1 MRTKYRDVPMGIDST
16 RLGWMGV
23 LRWKAWIRLGCPG
36 DEQGVSVAHG
46 HRHLA
51 ASNGNGGKHRIVR
64 RAGVLESSSLP
75 FADVHGNHL
84 LMGSGYR
91 KSVFDREV
99 P

>member
-1 MRTKYRDVPMGIDST
+1 MHTKYRDVPMGIDST

-51 ASNGNGGKHRIVR
+51 ASN
-64 RAGVLESSSLP
+64 
-75 FADVHGNHL
+75 
-84 LMGSGYR
+84 
-91 KSVFDREV
+91 
-99 P
+99 

>member
-1 MRTKYRDVPMGIDST
+1 MGIDST

-64 RAGVLESSSLP
+64 RAGVLESSSFTFCGCSWQP
-75 FADVHGNHL
+75 
-84 LMGSGYR
+84 S
-91 KSVFDREV
+91 FDGKWISEV
-99 P
+99 SL